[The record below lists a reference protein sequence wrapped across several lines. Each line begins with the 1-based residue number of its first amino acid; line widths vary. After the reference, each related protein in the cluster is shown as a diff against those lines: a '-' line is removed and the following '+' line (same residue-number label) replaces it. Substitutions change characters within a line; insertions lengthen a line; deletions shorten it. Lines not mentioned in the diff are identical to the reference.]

1 MPSSAAPLLRSNI
14 AALDELNTYKRTAM
28 PAQPHRSPVSAQ
40 HSVTDHPSDM
50 TSSPSSSDVSS
61 TGTHGSKFAESIA
74 SPTAQSM
81 IRAPRPNAH
90 TVVIDGRSLS
100 IAGLVAVARYRVT
113 PVLDSSKEAA
123 ERVQASVDTLNE
135 RLARGESLY
144 GINTGFGG
152 SADSRTANTRALQL
166 ALLQHQQI
174 GILEVPPSFPSCTPS
189 LPGSS
194 LSLSENV
201 LSMPEAWV
209 RGAMTVRLS
218 SLIRGHSGVRM
229 VVLERLQKLIE
240 NNITPVVPVRSSIS
254 ASGDLSPLS
263 YVAGCLAGQEGIWAW
278 VDGPEDKRIKVPSS
292 LALKRHGIEATQ
304 FEPKEALGILN
315 GTAFSCSVG
324 ALVLHDAQKLA
335 FLTQVT
341 TAMAVEALLGTDASF
356 APFIHETARPHPGQ
370 VEVASNILA
379 ILDGS
384 RLASHAAEEK
394 HVLLSEEAEGALRQD
409 RYPLRTAAQFI
420 GPQIEDILSAAES
433 IQIELNS
440 TTDNPLIDS
449 STGHVHHGGNFQAMS
464 VTNAME
470 KSRLALC
477 HLGKITFQQL
487 TELIN
492 PAMNRGLAANLAAS
506 DPSLNFHC
514 KGIDIASAAAQAELA
529 YLASPVS
536 SHIQSAEMGNQSV
549 NSMALVSGRYTINAV
564 ETLSMLHAWMI
575 YALCQAFDLR
585 AVQFEF
591 KLKLAEQIEMSI
603 EKFFSTWINHADQ
616 VALAKKIALRL
627 TRRLDETSARD
638 LHSRLTDAYTHA
650 GYELIEYF
658 TSLPSGGGADPLR
671 TIMSWRD
678 YSAEQTAVLHR
689 RVTQKYL
696 DDPRGCH
703 ASPLLGR
710 SRSIYQYVRRTLA
723 VPMHGRENALEF
735 VGEEGRMI
743 HTAGGYVS
751 VIYAAIRNGDFYQV
765 TDELARSIAEV
776 SPSPQSR
783 L

>member
-1 MPSSAAPLLRSNI
+1 MPSHASPLLRTNI

-28 PAQPHRSPVSAQ
+28 PSHSQPASIANGDSTPSPGLDASIDLVSPA
-40 HSVTDHPSDM
+40 SAS
-50 TSSPSSSDVSS
+50 TSSKV
-61 TGTHGSKFAESIA
+61 T
-74 SPTAQSM
+74 
-81 IRAPRPNAH
+81 PRSN
-90 TVVIDGRSLS
+90 TLVIDGQTLS
-100 IAGLVAVARYRVT
+100 VAALVAVARYKVT
-113 PVLDSSKEAA
+113 PELDCSPEALA
-123 ERVQASVDTLNE
+123 RVQASVDTLNE
-135 RLARGESLY
+135 RLKRGESLY

-152 SADSRTANTRALQL
+152 SADSRTHNTRALQL
-166 ALLQHQQI
+166 ALLQHQQM
-174 GILEVPPSFPSCTPS
+174 GVLEVPPNFPSCTPS
-189 LPGSS
+189 LPTAS
-194 LSLSENV
+194 LSLSDTP
-201 LSMPEAWV
+201 LSMPESWV

-218 SLIRGHSGVRM
+218 SLIRGHSGVRII
-229 VVLERLQKLIE
+229 VLQRLQQLLA
-240 NNITPVVPVRSSIS
+240 NNITPVVPLRGSIS

-263 YVAGCLAGQEGIWAW
+263 YVAGCLAGQDGVWAW
-278 VDGPEDKRIKVPSS
+278 VDGPEGQRVKVPSS
-292 LALKRHGIEATQ
+292 VALKQYGIEATL

-315 GTAFSCSVG
+315 GTAFSASVG
-324 ALVLHDAQKLA
+324 ALVVHDAQKLA

-370 VEVASNILA
+370 VEVASNMLA
-379 ILDGS
+379 LLEGS
-384 RLASHAAEEK
+384 RLASHIAEEK

-420 GPQIEDILSAAES
+420 GPQVEDIIAAAES
-433 IQIELNS
+433 IRIELNS
-440 TTDNPLIDS
+440 TTDNPLIDA
-449 STGHVHHGGNFQAMS
+449 STGQVHHGGNFQAMS
-464 VTNAME
+464 VTNALE
-470 KSRLALC
+470 KTRLSLC

-492 PAMNRGLAANLAAS
+492 PSMNRGLAANLAAS

-514 KGIDIASAAAQAELA
+514 KGIDIGSAAAQAELA

-549 NSMALVSGRYTINAV
+549 NSMALVSGRYTVHAV
-564 ETLSMLHAWMI
+564 ETLSMMHAWMI

-585 AVQFEF
+585 AVQAEF
-591 KLKLAEQIEMSI
+591 KLKLAEQIEESI
-603 EKFFSTWINHADQ
+603 ERFFSTWINQHDQ
-616 VALAKKIALRL
+616 VALGKKVALRL
-627 TRRLDETSARD
+627 ARRLDETSARD
-638 LHSRLTDAYTHA
+638 LHSRLTDAYTFA

-703 ASPLLGR
+703 ASPMLGR
-710 SRSIYQYVRRTLA
+710 SRAIYQYVRRTLA
-723 VPMHGRENALEF
+723 VPMHGKENALEF
-735 VGEEGRMI
+735 SGE
-743 HTAGGYVS
+743 GGKMNQTIGGWVS
-751 VIYAAIRNGDFYQV
+751 IIYAAIRNGDLYQV
-765 TDELARSIAEV
+765 TDELARTIAEA

>member
-1 MPSSAAPLLRSNI
+1 MPSNASPLLRTTI
-14 AALDELNTYKRTAM
+14 AASDELNTYQRTAM
-28 PAQPHRSPVSAQ
+28 PASSA
-40 HSVTDHPSDM
+40 
-50 TSSPSSSDVSS
+50 SPSPSPSPAVTIAPMAEQDELLPNKS
-61 TGTHGSKFAESIA
+61 TA
-74 SPTAQSM
+74 TAAVA
-81 IRAPRPNAH
+81 RRNPHPRG
-90 TVVIDGRSLS
+90 VVIDGHTLS
-100 IAGLVAVARYRVT
+100 IPALVAVARYRVT
-113 PVLDSSKEAA
+113 PELDGSPEAKA
-123 ERVQASVDTLNE
+123 RVQASVDTLNE
-135 RLARGESLY
+135 RLKRGESLY

-166 ALLQHQQI
+166 ALLQHQQM
-174 GILEVPPSFPSCTPS
+174 GVLEVPPNFPSCTPS
-189 LPGSS
+189 LPHAS
-194 LSLSENV
+194 LSLSNSV
-201 LSMPEAWV
+201 LSMPESWV
-209 RGAMTVRLS
+209 RGAMTVRLN

-229 VVLERLQKLIE
+229 VVLERLQKLLAHDIV
-240 NNITPVVPVRSSIS
+240 PVVPVRGSIS

-263 YVAGCLAGQEGIWAW
+263 YVAGCLAGQDGIYAW
-278 VDGPEDKRIKVPSS
+278 VNGPEGQRVKVPSAV
-292 LALKRHGIEATQ
+292 ALKQYGIEATQ

-315 GTAFSCSVG
+315 GTAFSASVG
-324 ALVLHDAQKLA
+324 ALVLYDAQKLA

-370 VEVASNILA
+370 VEVASNILS
-379 ILDGS
+379 LLEGS
-384 RLASHAAEEK
+384 RLASHIAEEK

-420 GPQIEDILSAAES
+420 GPQVEEFLAAAET
-433 IQIELNS
+433 IRVELSS
-440 TTDNPLIDS
+440 TTDNPLIDA
-449 STGHVHHGGNFQAMS
+449 STGQVHHGGNFQAMS
-464 VTNAME
+464 VTNALE
-470 KSRLALC
+470 KTRLSLC

-492 PAMNRGLAANLAAS
+492 PSMNRGLAANLAAS

-514 KGIDIASAAAQAELA
+514 KGIDIGSAAAQAELA

-549 NSMALVSGRYTINAV
+549 NSLALISARYTITAV

-585 AVQFEF
+585 AVQAEF
-591 KLKLAEQIEMSI
+591 NQKLAEQIELSI
-603 EKFFSTWINHADQ
+603 EKFFSTWINSVDQ
-616 VALAKKIALRL
+616 VALAKKIARRL
-627 TRRLDETSARD
+627 ARRLDETSARD
-638 LHSRLTDAYTHA
+638 LHSRLTDAYTFA

-678 YSAEQTAVLHR
+678 YSAEQTAVLHN

-703 ASPLLGR
+703 ASPMLGR
-710 SRSIYQYVRRTLA
+710 SRAIYQYVRRTLA
-723 VPMHGRENALEF
+723 VPMHGRQNAVEF
-735 VGEEGRMI
+735 RGEEGKMG
-743 HTAGGYVS
+743 HTIGGYVS
-751 VIYAAIRNGDFYQV
+751 VIYASIRNGDLYQV
-765 TDELARSIAEV
+765 TDELARNIAEAN
-776 SPSPQSR
+776 PSPQSR